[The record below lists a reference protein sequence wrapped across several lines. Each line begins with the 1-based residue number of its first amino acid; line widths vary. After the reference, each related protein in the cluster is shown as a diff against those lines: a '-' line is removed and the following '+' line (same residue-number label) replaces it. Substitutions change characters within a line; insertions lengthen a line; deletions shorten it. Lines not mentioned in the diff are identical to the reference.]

1 MRITHSDLLRWSGLA
16 ALLAGVIFV
25 LIQPFH
31 PADSLASVTTTAWA
45 VIQSLKLLMCFLFL
59 AGVTGVYARQAPGT
73 GWLGFVGFLALAAS
87 WSLQSGFV
95 FLEAFVFP
103 PLAAASPDFV
113 ASALSMINGTEATV
127 SIGVLPGVYGVS
139 GVLYLLGGLLF
150 GIATYRAKVLPR
162 GAAVLLAAGAL
173 LPIALSSF
181 VAHPYDRLFALPV
194 GIGLAWMG
202 LVVFLERQSGKA
214 RP

>member
-1 MRITHSDLLRWSGLA
+1 MRITHSYLLRWSGLA

-31 PADSLASVTTTAWA
+31 PADELASVTTTGWV
-45 VIQSLKLLMCFLFL
+45 VIQSLKLLMSFLFL
-59 AGVTGVYARQAPGT
+59 AGVTGVYVRQAPEA
-73 GWLGFVGFLALAAS
+73 GWVGFAGFLALAAS
-87 WSLQSGFV
+87 WALQSGLV

-103 PLAAASPDFV
+103 PLAATAPDFV
-113 ASALSMINGTEATV
+113 ASALSMINGTEATMG
-127 SIGVLPGVYGVS
+127 IGALPGVYGAS
-139 GVLYLLGGLLF
+139 GLLYLLGGLLF

-162 GAAVLLAAGAL
+162 GAAVLLAVGAL

-202 LVVFLERQSGKA
+202 LVVFLERTQRSA
-214 RP
+214 